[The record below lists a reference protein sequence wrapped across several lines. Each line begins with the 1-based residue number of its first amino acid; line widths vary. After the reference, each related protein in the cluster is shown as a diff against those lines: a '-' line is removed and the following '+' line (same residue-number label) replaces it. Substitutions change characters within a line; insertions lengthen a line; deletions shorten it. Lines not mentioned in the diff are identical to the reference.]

1 MGLNVWTEYLMF
13 KRIWYANPQAP
24 NVPKTP
30 EKTDRFYPLMVAPAL
45 AFVKEKIHL
54 FGKFFIFRVTFNNIN
69 NKFNI
74 LEIEGDGVMK
84 FQNLI
89 GSYRHP

>member
-1 MGLNVWTEYLMF
+1 MF

-30 EKTDRFYPLMVAPAL
+30 EKTDRFYPLMIAPAL
-45 AFVKEKIHL
+45 AFVKEKCT
-54 FGKFFIFRVTFNNIN
+54 FSAKFFIFRVIFNNIN

-74 LEIEGDGVMK
+74 LEIEGWNHKVSDRNRG
-84 FQNLI
+84 
-89 GSYRHP
+89 YREWELRS